1 MKRKVVSLM
10 LVSAMV
16 AGMLAGCGSDSG
28 SSKGGSS
35 TETGSAAEASSSG
48 ETADDADDK
57 SPITFEYFNADGKN
71 GNWDNPVAKAIT
83 EATGVTLDVS
93 YPVASQGDAKED
105 VALMIANDEY
115 PDMIYAKGSA
125 TDLYQ
130 AGALIDM
137 TDLIEKYGPNIKKMY
152 GAEMEKLKWSQ
163 DDPGIYQLSYAGVNQ
178 KTLTTGGSCQI
189 QWAALKENDY
199 KYPKTL
205 DEYEKMIKSYLAA
218 HPKTEDGLDMI
229 GITMSASD
237 WHWMI
242 TLGNPAGLIADASPD
257 NGQWIID
264 DEYNVHYKHVTDEEK
279 EYFKWLCRMYN
290 EGILD
295 PNFATQTDDDYI
307 AKVAS
312 GRVVAI
318 TDAEWHYSQCEAT
331 LIADGKVDQTY
342 VGLPV
347 TLREDQVE
355 KALMYQGTTVGWG
368 IGITKSCED
377 PVRAI
382 KFLDYLCS
390 DEGQILYHWGIE
402 GENYFLDDDGQPYR
416 TDEEVAKA
424 QSDPDYAKNTG
435 IDNYTGF
442 PIYGTGS
449 YSEDGF
455 PYTPTTK
462 ESVIANYNTAEKEG
476 CEAMGF
482 EMLTDMFAQ
491 PEEFDLLPYSALWA
505 YQQPQELAEKQT
517 ILDEIAW
524 PGLVKCVTGT
534 EDEFDANWESMVQ
547 ELTDNGLADA
557 EEAMTEFLAT
567 KLVDVE

>member
-331 LIADGKVDQTY
+331 LVADGKVDQTY

-355 KALMYQGTTVGWG
+355 KALLYQGTTVGWG

-462 ESVIANYNTAEKEG
+462 ESVIANYNTAEIEG

>member
-331 LIADGKVDQTY
+331 LVADGKVDQTY

>member
-331 LIADGKVDQTY
+331 LVTDGKVDQTY

-355 KALMYQGTTVGWG
+355 KALLYQGTTVGWG

>member
-35 TETGSAAEASSSG
+35 IETGSAAEASSSG
-48 ETADDADDK
+48 ETADDK

-331 LIADGKVDQTY
+331 LVADGKVDQTY

-355 KALMYQGTTVGWG
+355 KALLYQGTTVGWG

-402 GENYFLDDDGQPYR
+402 GENYFLDDNGQPYR

-534 EDEFDANWESMVQ
+534 EDEFDGNWESMVQ

>member
-48 ETADDADDK
+48 ETADDK

-331 LIADGKVDQTY
+331 LVADGKVDQTY

-355 KALMYQGTTVGWG
+355 KALLYQGTTVGWG

-416 TDEEVAKA
+416 TDEEVAKS

-534 EDEFDANWESMVQ
+534 EDEFDGNWESMVQ

>member
-331 LIADGKVDQTY
+331 LVADGKVDQTY

-416 TDEEVAKA
+416 TDEEVAKS
-424 QSDPDYAKNTG
+424 QSDPDYNKNTG

-462 ESVIANYNTAEKEG
+462 ESVIANYNEAEKAG

-534 EDEFDANWESMVQ
+534 EDEFDGNWESMVQ

>member
-105 VALMIANDEY
+105 IALMIANDEY

-163 DDPGIYQLSYAGVNQ
+163 DDPGIYQLSYAVVNQ

-331 LIADGKVDQTY
+331 LVADGKVDQTY

-355 KALMYQGTTVGWG
+355 KALLYQGTTVGWG

>member
-331 LIADGKVDQTY
+331 LVADGKVDQTY

-355 KALMYQGTTVGWG
+355 KALLYQGTTVGWG

-462 ESVIANYNTAEKEG
+462 ESVIANYNTAEKAG

-534 EDEFDANWESMVQ
+534 EDEFDGNWKSMVQ

>member
-35 TETGSAAEASSSG
+35 TEPGSAAEASSSG

-105 VALMIANDEY
+105 IALMIANDEY
-115 PDMIYAKGSA
+115 PDMIYAKSSA

-331 LIADGKVDQTY
+331 LVADGKVDQTY

-355 KALMYQGTTVGWG
+355 KALLYQGTTVGWG

-534 EDEFDANWESMVQ
+534 EDEFDGNWESMVQ

>member
-331 LIADGKVDQTY
+331 LVADGKVDQTY

-355 KALMYQGTTVGWG
+355 KALLYQGITVGWG

-402 GENYFLDDDGQPYR
+402 GENYFLDDNGQPYR

-534 EDEFDANWESMVQ
+534 EDEFDGNWESMVQ

>member
-83 EATGVTLDVS
+83 EATGVTLDVT

-115 PDMIYAKGSA
+115 PDMIYAKGAA

-163 DDPGIYQLSYAGVNQ
+163 DDPGIYQLSYSGVNQ

-331 LIADGKVDQTY
+331 LVADGKVDQTY

-368 IGITKSCED
+368 MAITKSCED

-402 GENYFLDDDGQPYR
+402 GENYFLDDNGQPYR
-416 TDEEVAKA
+416 TDEEVAKS

-534 EDEFDANWESMVQ
+534 EDEFDGNWETMVND
-547 ELTDNGLADA
+547 LTNNGLADA

>member
-48 ETADDADDK
+48 ETADDK

-331 LIADGKVDQTY
+331 LVADGKVDQTY

-355 KALMYQGTTVGWG
+355 KALLYQGTTVGWG

-402 GENYFLDDDGQPYR
+402 GETYFLDDDGQPYR

-534 EDEFDANWESMVQ
+534 EDEFDGNWKSMVQ